1 MAGAKDEDDE
11 KREDW
16 FEVMGLSWDATAE
29 EVKDGTW
36 RTRAQS
42 TDKVSTNSHPGR
54 SAHSF
59 FFGGRSL
66 VPGFVVERRRD
77 LSRPQ
82 LFRCTV
88 GGQLRCLS
96 SRSQFARA
104 FFSHFTH
111 IHLGMGYKNCR
122 AFAALVSH
130 AIPS

>member
-59 FFGGRSL
+59 FFGGRRL
-66 VPGFVVERRRD
+66 VPDFVVERRRD

-88 GGQLRCLS
+88 GG
-96 SRSQFARA
+96 
-104 FFSHFTH
+104 
-111 IHLGMGYKNCR
+111 
-122 AFAALVSH
+122 
-130 AIPS
+130 